1 MAFTGGA
8 MRKTHF
14 RPFWRF
20 SLGFLLTCTFVVYAP
35 AGLTAQTCTVTA
47 GTGTPDSHFNAE
59 YAENGPGTGNEP
71 LGMPGWTGAD
81 STYSVLLPNGDT
93 ALFFPVSY
101 TGNYRPPRGDG
112 RGGTSR
118 TGLRS

>member
-47 GTGTPDSHFNAE
+47 GTGTPDSHFNAQ

-93 ALFFPVSY
+93 AFFFSDSY
-101 TGNYRPPRGDG
+101 IGERSEEH
-112 RGGTSR
+112 TSE
-118 TGLRS
+118 LQS